1 MKHFIVSGVPRAGK
15 STLSRNIAR
24 EMGWQHVCMDAVI
37 AGFERCFPET
47 GVDTGLSVNQGK
59 ASLEIL
65 RIISGKM
72 APFLQAMTDPEEYD
86 QQNGPMVI
94 DMYQLLPQDYVRF
107 RLSDTCRVLYLLTGD
122 VEPEERCAIQKKYD
136 TPEDYTYELTGEE
149 RLESCR
155 ELVAQSR
162 LMREQCEALGLP
174 FYETARE
181 RERVFA
187 AAVREIRAQRS
198 LFQS

>member
-1 MKHFIVSGVPRAGK
+1 MLFR
-15 STLSRNIAR
+15 
-24 EMGWQHVCMDAVI
+24 
-37 AGFERCFPET
+37 
-47 GVDTGLSVNQGK
+47 
-59 ASLEIL
+59 
-65 RIISGKM
+65 SGKM

>member
-1 MKHFIVSGVPRAGK
+1 M
-15 STLSRNIAR
+15 
-24 EMGWQHVCMDAVI
+24 
-37 AGFERCFPET
+37 
-47 GVDTGLSVNQGK
+47 
-59 ASLEIL
+59 
-65 RIISGKM
+65 
-72 APFLQAMTDPEEYD
+72 
-86 QQNGPMVI
+86 
-94 DMYQLLPQDYVRF
+94 
-107 RLSDTCRVLYLLTGD
+107 LYLLTGD